1 MKLNILVVED
11 QKNQRERLY
20 NLLSDEGYNVES
32 ISNGKDACVLFKK
45 SKFHIA
51 LLDMK
56 LPDMSGMEILKKIKK
71 TDPDCLVLILTAY
84 GTIKTAIEAI
94 KQGAYDFITKPYD
107 TEELLS
113 LIFRAT
119 EFHQTRHQ
127 NKMLKAEIERAKI
140 QTDIIYKC
148 KAMQSVMYS
157 IQVVAKENSNVLIQ
171 GESGT
176 GKELVAQAIH
186 RNSNRCKESFIVVN
200 CAAFQESLLESE
212 LFGHEKGSFTGADLR
227 KHGLVELADKGT
239 LFLDEVGE
247 LSPQIQAKLLR
258 FVENGEFRRVG
269 GVKSLKVNVRIVS
282 ATNKP
287 LSHPEFRQDLYYR
300 LNVINIIVPPLRE
313 REDDIE
319 LLANHFLSI
328 NPSGKDKHL
337 SSEVKNIFRQYSWPG
352 NIRELHNIIE
362 QAIIL
367 SSSDL
372 IEPGII
378 RIQSV
383 KSSVP
388 IQSIPESEKDK
399 ILSTLACF
407 KGHREK
413 AARALGISVR
423 TLYRKLKSYNIDI

>member
-1 MKLNILVVED
+1 MQLNILVVED

-32 ISNGKDACVLFKK
+32 ISNGKDACTILKNR
-45 SKFHIA
+45 KFHIA

-56 LPDMSGMEILKKIKK
+56 LPDMSGMDILKKIK
-71 TDPDCLVLILTAY
+71 TLDPDCLVLILTAY

-107 TEELLS
+107 TEEILS
-113 LIFRAT
+113 IIFRAA

-127 NKMLKAEIERAKI
+127 NKMLKAEIERTKI
-140 QTDIIYKC
+140 KTDIIYKS
-148 KAMQSVMYS
+148 KAMQGVMYS
-157 IQVVAKENSNVLIQ
+157 IQVVSKENSNVLIQ

-186 RNSNRCKESFIVVN
+186 NNSRRNKQSFIVVN

-212 LFGHEKGSFTGADLR
+212 LFGHEKGSFTGAVQR

-247 LSPQIQAKLLR
+247 LSPQTQAKLLR

-269 GVKSLKVNVRIVS
+269 GVKSLKVDVRIVS

-300 LNVINIIVPPLRE
+300 LNVINIVVPPLRE
-313 REDDIE
+313 RDTDIE
-319 LLANHFLSI
+319 LLANHFLNL
-328 NPSGKDKHL
+328 NPSGANKTL
-337 SSEVKNIFRQYSWPG
+337 STEVKNIFRQYNWPG

-367 SSSDL
+367 SPSDL
-372 IEPGII
+372 IGPEFI
-378 RIQSV
+378 RIKSPENSSIRLPYLSV
-383 KSSVP
+383 SCLLFADRANIFS
-388 IQSIPESEKDK
+388 Q
-399 ILSTLACF
+399 ACLWHSPLCQP
-407 KGHREK
+407 G
-413 AARALGISVR
+413 
-423 TLYRKLKSYNIDI
+423 YRH